1 MARID
6 VLGPDAVPETAKAAY
21 DEATGY
27 GPFASLAG
35 AMAKRPPIL
44 NNVFGMLGDLR
55 DEGVLD
61 RRSLELAL
69 VAVSRLNACDYCVA
83 HHSPMLN
90 VAGVSAEAIANILD
104 YETVD
109 EFDAKDRLVIEYAK
123 AVTLDAN
130 RVRDGVFDR
139 LKEHFDEP
147 QIVELTWR
155 IALCG
160 AFNRFN
166 DVLQLDIEADA
177 RAAMENVA

>member
-1 MARID
+1 MARIQVHGRDD
-6 VLGPDAVPETAKAAY
+6 VPDEARTAY
-21 DEATGY
+21 DAAVGY

-35 AMAKRPPIL
+35 AMARRPPIL

-55 DEGVLD
+55 DDGLLD

-90 VAGVSAEAIANILD
+90 VAGVSGEAIANILD
-104 YETVD
+104 YETVA

-130 RVRDGVFDR
+130 RVRDGMFER
-139 LKEHFDEP
+139 LREHFTEP
-147 QIVELTWR
+147 EIVELTWR

-166 DVLQLDIEADA
+166 DVLQLDIEDDA
-177 RAAMENVA
+177 HAAMENVA

>member
-1 MARID
+1 MARINIP
-6 VLGPDAVPETAKAAY
+6 GEDAVPAEAKATYKA
-21 DEATGY
+21 AVGY

-35 AMAKRPPIL
+35 AMARRPPIL
-44 NNVFGMLGDLR
+44 NHVFGLLDDLR
-55 DEGVLD
+55 TEGVLD

-69 VAVSRLNACDYCVA
+69 VAVSKLNACDYCVA

-90 VAGVSAEAIANILD
+90 VVGASRDAIENILD

-109 EFDAKDRLVIEYAK
+109 EFDEKDRLVIAYAK

-130 RVRDGVFDR
+130 RVRDGVFDQLR
-139 LKEHFDEP
+139 QHFSED

-166 DVLQLDIEADA
+166 DVLQLDIEPDA
-177 RAAMENVA
+177 HAAMENVA